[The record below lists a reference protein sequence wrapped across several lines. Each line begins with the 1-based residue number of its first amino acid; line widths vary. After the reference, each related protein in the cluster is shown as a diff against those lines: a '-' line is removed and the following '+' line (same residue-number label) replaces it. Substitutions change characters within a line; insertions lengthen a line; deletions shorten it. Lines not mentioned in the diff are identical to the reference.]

1 MKPFRLEQIRK
12 EQWIL
17 LLLVGILIMTAVFP
31 SGKEQESMAGS
42 TTESESQSSPQEEAD
57 LEELTWYEKR
67 LEAILAQMDG
77 AGKVQVMIT
86 ESVSR
91 ESIVEKDQTV
101 QRQMNQDGDNSTN
114 TGKSQQENK
123 EESTVLEKDGQG
135 RETPYVTRTNAPKIE
150 GVLIL
155 AQGGDNAVVV
165 KNITE
170 AAMALFGIEAHKI
183 KVIKMI

>member
-1 MKPFRLEQIRK
+1 M
-12 EQWIL
+12 
-17 LLLVGILIMTAVFP
+17 
-31 SGKEQESMAGS
+31 
-42 TTESESQSSPQEEAD
+42 
-57 LEELTWYEKR
+57 
-67 LEAILAQMDG
+67 
-77 AGKVQVMIT
+77 QVMIT

-101 QRQMNQDGDNSTN
+101 QRQMHQDGDDSTN

-123 EESTVLEKDGQG
+123 EETTVLEKDGQG

-155 AQGGDNAVVV
+155 AQGGDNAVVA

>member
-1 MKPFRLEQIRK
+1 MIPVKWGQIKK

-17 LLLVGILIMTAVFP
+17 LLLVGILIMTVLFP
-31 SGKEQESMAGS
+31 SGKEKDTSGSVLTGTTAEAQTEETDTEEMAY
-42 TTESESQSSPQEEAD
+42 
-57 LEELTWYEKR
+57 YEKK
-67 LEAILAQMDG
+67 LEQILEQMDG
-77 AGKVQVMIT
+77 AGKVRVMIT

-91 ESIVEKDQTV
+91 ERIVEKDQTV
-101 QRQMNQDGDNSTN
+101 QREMNQDGDDSAS

-123 EESTVLEKDGQG
+123 EETTVLEKDGQG
-135 RETPYVTRTNAPKIE
+135 RETPYVTRTNAPQIE

-155 AQGGDNAVVV
+155 AQGGDHAVVA

-183 KVIKMI
+183 KVIKMM